1 MRIFTDLNLNG
12 DTPLRARPRLGEWG
26 PQKAV
31 TTRQKK
37 RARIW
42 AIIFFIVAFTVLS
55 VAFYVFYRIL
65 NG

>member
-12 DTPLRARPRLGEWG
+12 DTPLRVRPGLGEWG

-31 TTRQKK
+31 TTRKKK
-37 RARIW
+37 RARIL
-42 AIIFFIVAFTVLS
+42 AIVFFIVAFTVLS
-55 VAFYVFYRIL
+55 VAFYFFYRIL

>member
-1 MRIFTDLNLNG
+1 MRVFTDLNLNG

-26 PQKAV
+26 PKKAV
-31 TTRQKK
+31 TTRKKK
-37 RARIW
+37 RARIL
-42 AIIFFIVAFTVLS
+42 AIISFSVAFAVLS